1 MHIKQSSVRDMTSGN
16 VYKHLLSYSIPVF
29 IGGLFQLLYN
39 TVDTIIVGRY
49 VSTEALAALG
59 SSGMIINIIVYFFM
73 GFSIGAG
80 VLVGQRFGAKDK
92 DALREAI
99 QTTIAVAFILCVI
112 VTVIGFF
119 VSDPMLRLIH
129 TPKDVFRDASVYLRI
144 YFLGISGMLIYNI
157 GGEIL
162 RAVGNTMLPLYFLI
176 LSSIVNII
184 LDLFFVLVFD
194 AGVAGVAWATVIAQ
208 LLSALLILLVLSKTN
223 EVYRLCWRGIH
234 INKSQ
239 LSVML
244 SIGMPSGLQSVITGF
259 ANLMAQSYVNML
271 GSACMAGWSCFIK
284 LSNIAMLPTG
294 AFAFAAT
301 NFVSQNTGAK
311 DYARI
316 KEGIFKSNLL
326 NVGVSAIIT
335 VVMFMLAKPLINIYT
350 DDAEVIRFGALFIH
364 WTILSI
370 IYYSFGNNLTGAMLA
385 TGDSKGPTI
394 IKLIFYVGLRLAFL
408 YVMFNY
414 ISASPIV
421 VALAFPVSWGLGTIT
436 LYIYYATHWKRKFEK
451 QLLTR

>member
-1 MHIKQSSVRDMTSGN
+1 MLIKQSSVRDMTSGN

-73 GFSIGAG
+73 GFSVGAG

-99 QTTIAVAFILCVI
+99 QTTIFVAFLLCVI
-112 VTVIGFF
+112 VTVTGFF
-119 VSDPMLRLIH
+119 VSDPMLRLIQ
-129 TPKDVFRDASVYLRI
+129 TPEEVFRDASVYLRV

-162 RAVGNTMLPLYFLI
+162 RAVGNTTLPLYFLI
-176 LSSIVNII
+176 FSSVVNVV
-184 LDLFFVLVFD
+184 LDLVFVLVFD

-208 LLSALLILLVLSKTN
+208 LVSAVLILLVLSKTN
-223 EVYRLCWRGIH
+223 EVYRLHWRGIH

-244 SIGMPSGLQSVITGF
+244 SIGMPAGLQSVITGF
-259 ANLMAQSYVNML
+259 TNLMAQSYVNAL
-271 GSACMAGWSCFIK
+271 GSACMAGWGCFIK
-284 LSNIAMLPTG
+284 ISNIAMLPTG
-294 AFAFAAT
+294 AFSFAAT
-301 NFVSQNTGAK
+301 NFVSQNMGAK
-311 DYARI
+311 NLARI

-326 NVGVSAIIT
+326 NVGFSAVVT
-335 VVMFMLAKPLINIYT
+335 VFTFIFAKPLVGIYT
-350 DDAEVIRFGALFIH
+350 DDPEVIRFGMLFIH

-370 IYYSFGNNLTGAMLA
+370 IYYSFGNNLTGAMIA

-408 YVMFNY
+408 FFMFNY
-414 ISASPIV
+414 VSASPIV
-421 VALAFPVSWGLGTIT
+421 IALAFPVSWGLGTLA
-436 LYIYYATHWKRKFEK
+436 LYIYYAAYWKRKTEK
-451 QLLTR
+451 QILAR